1 MTDQRQNE
9 TAQRIMD
16 AAELFTQTR
25 GFNAFSYKDLQPQVG
40 VKTSSIHYYFPTKQ
54 NLATALAERYIKRF
68 FEALDEIDRKHK
80 SPAVR
85 LKAMGQIF
93 IDVAAQDKLCL
104 CNMLASDLLSI
115 PAEGMEALRG
125 FFEKAEKW
133 IAKTITEGV
142 EAGEFQSRLRPRHMA
157 AYILAAL
164 EGGLLIARTRKDV
177 GYVRAVLD
185 QALAQLK
192 K

>member
-1 MTDQRQNE
+1 
-9 TAQRIMD
+9 MD
-16 AAELFTQTR
+16 AAERFTQTR
-25 GFNAFSYKDLQPQVG
+25 GFNAFSYKDLQPEVG

-68 FEALDEIDRKHK
+68 FEVLDEIDRKHK

-93 IDVAAQDKLCL
+93 IDVAAEDKLCL
-104 CNMLASDLLSI
+104 CNMLAADLLSM

-142 EAGEFQSRLRPRHMA
+142 EAGELQSLVRPRHMA

>member
-1 MTDQRQNE
+1 
-9 TAQRIMD
+9 MD

-25 GFNAFSYKDLQPQVG
+25 GFNAFSYKDVQATVG

-54 NLATALAERYIKRF
+54 NLATALAERYIERF
-68 FEALDEIDRKHK
+68 LAVLDAIDRKHK

-85 LKAMGQIF
+85 LQAMGQIF
-93 IDVAAQDKLCL
+93 IDVAADKLCL

-157 AYILAAL
+157 PYILAAL

-192 K
+192 T